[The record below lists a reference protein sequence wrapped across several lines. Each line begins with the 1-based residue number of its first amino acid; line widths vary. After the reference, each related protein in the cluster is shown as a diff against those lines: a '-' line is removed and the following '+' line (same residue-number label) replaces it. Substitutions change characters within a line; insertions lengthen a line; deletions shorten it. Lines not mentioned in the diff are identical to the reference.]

1 MQSDVESLKLDFFH
15 GILQGLRKGGEKK
28 TPAISW
34 SSVLDSKKD
43 AVF

>member
-1 MQSDVESLKLDFFH
+1 MEFFRV
-15 GILQGLRKGGEKK
+15 LEKGGEKL
-28 TPAISW
+28 AILW